1 MEATVHRHLD
11 DQLHFL
17 AGGDPELHGIILSIR
32 QEELAHLSHAEAQ
45 LDAPK
50 ASQRI
55 LRI

>member
-1 MEATVHRHLD
+1 VEATVHRHLD

-17 AGGDPELHGIILSIR
+17 ARHDPELHGIILSIR
-32 QEELAHLSHAEAQ
+32 QEELAHLSHSEAQ